1 MCVIGSYNG
10 SVTILRNALTS
21 MAEAL
26 ASHNGTVDAVS
37 GMLLTLPTQNIRG
50 HTCTYSDDMIST
62 RNRMQREGTLLHATK
77 PSA

>member
-1 MCVIGSYNG
+1 
-10 SVTILRNALTS
+10 

-50 HTCTYSDDMIST
+50 HTYTYSDDMIST
-62 RNRMQREGTLLHATK
+62 RNRMQREGILLHATK
-77 PSA
+77 PSAWCENSIL